1 MHAYA
6 IFVQHMQFGILHV
19 HIYRIG
25 NFHVHIYRI
34 GNFGDNRSA
43 HKTYYESLESQP
55 DETF

>member
-6 IFVQHMQFGILHV
+6 IFVQHMQFGIL
-19 HIYRIG
+19 
-25 NFHVHIYRI
+25 HVHIYRI